1 MELHSVS
8 APAQMLSSHAW
19 SGAGWFLL
27 GLAAGRYLLGGGA
40 PSGGLPVARW
50 TPPRPTAHH
59 HSTVAAAVAPPD
71 NALLARVY
79 PLHATAVPWQS
90 VAFKRHPVILVT
102 GPQRSGTTW
111 VACALATQLGYTLY
125 DERHPITGG
134 NNTLRALRHAFSY
147 AQSQEGGAVFQSPM
161 ATPILH
167 ELPRFSGLLVVF
179 IARNCIDVFRSQ
191 NKVNRRAGGWTCA
204 AGRTK
209 ELGKYLGTRPGFE
222 QYKEELAPYF
232 DDRDMICK
240 VKQDVWMR
248 YQQPQLAH
256 HEATHPD
263 DYAARGRN
271 LSVTVSFESFSDH
284 PLWLQ
289 DDSRVTLDIKKT
301 NCRLVST
308 TPRRSKASLA
318 KWMAEAPPP
327 PPR

>member
-1 MELHSVS
+1 M
-8 APAQMLSSHAW
+8 
-19 SGAGWFLL
+19 
-27 GLAAGRYLLGGGA
+27 
-40 PSGGLPVARW
+40 
-50 TPPRPTAHH
+50 
-59 HSTVAAAVAPPD
+59 AVAPPD

-90 VAFKRHPVILVT
+90 VAFERHPVILVT

-222 QYKEELAPYF
+222 QNKAELAPYF